1 MSDYEIYALKYAGP
15 FTRTGAHLMWYR
27 DWDKIE
33 KINYYIWCIRGASET
48 VIVDTGVTPEM
59 ARDRELN
66 GYVNPVEVLA
76 RMNVN
81 AEDIRHVIITH
92 MHWDHAGGVSLFPR
106 AAFYIQEKEYRFWQ
120 DNPVAGRPPFKQ
132 VSDSAS
138 NIFLASIENTDRLI
152 LLNDDQPI
160 LPGIECLLS
169 PGHTVALQSVAV
181 NTDRGTA
188 IIGSDCAHVF
198 RNYTEDWPSSLI
210 VDLVEWMKTYDKLG
224 ERVSSPDLLFPG
236 HDRLL
241 LENYPE
247 IAEDITRLV

>member
-33 KINYYIWCIRGASET
+33 KINYYFWCIRGASET
-48 VIVDTGVTPEM
+48 VIVDTGVTPQM
-59 ARDRELN
+59 ARDKELN
-66 GYVNPVEVLA
+66 GYVNPIEVLA

-81 AEDIRHVIITH
+81 AKDIRHVIVTH
-92 MHWDHAGGVSLFPR
+92 MHWDHSGGVSLFPR
-106 AAFYIQEKEYRFWQ
+106 ATFYIQENEYRFWQ
-120 DNPVAGRPPFKQ
+120 DNPVARRPPFKK

-138 NIFLASIENTDRLI
+138 NTYLASIENTDRLI
-152 LLNDDQPI
+152 LLKDDQPI

-181 NTDRGTA
+181 NTNRGTA

>member
-33 KINYYIWCIRGASET
+33 KINYYIWCIKGASET
-48 VIVDTGVTPEM
+48 VIVDTGVTPQM

-81 AEDIRHVIITH
+81 AEDIRHVIVTH

-106 AAFYIQEKEYRFWQ
+106 ATFYIQENEYHFWQ
-120 DNPVAGRPPFKQ
+120 DNPIAERPPFKQ

-138 NIFLASIENTDRLI
+138 NTYLASIENTDRLI
-152 LLNDDQPI
+152 LLKNDQSI

-169 PGHTVALQSVAV
+169 PGHTVALQSVSV

-188 IIGSDCAHVF
+188 ILGSDCAHVF